1 MKRHVG
7 ISSRDSVSWF
17 SLPAVVQI
25 LLAMCCAVLGCLLCV
40 LQDLS
45 IDHNF

>member
-7 ISSRDSVSWF
+7 ISYRDSVSRF

-45 IDHNF
+45 IDRNF